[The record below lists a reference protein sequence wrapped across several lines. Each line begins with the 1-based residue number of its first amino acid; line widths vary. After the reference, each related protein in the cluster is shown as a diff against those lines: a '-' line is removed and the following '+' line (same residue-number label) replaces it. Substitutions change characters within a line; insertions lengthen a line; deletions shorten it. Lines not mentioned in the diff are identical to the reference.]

1 MEGYSKNNL
10 KAFSENQLNDHE
22 TLEILFGNSF
32 YFQYFNLIYKH
43 LWKQFENRLMYKNR
57 ELTIWIMLNT
67 KNSNQLNTN
76 YYCNETK
83 CFYKRKNKF
92 QLKYGKLTMESHK
105 YSGISLLFS
114 LKTQQ
119 KKCSKP
125 WLTADSC
132 KASLVFDRLFFFD

>member
-57 ELTIWIMLNT
+57 ELTMWIMLNT
-67 KNSNQLNTN
+67 KNS
-76 YYCNETK
+76 K
-83 CFYKRKNKF
+83 
-92 QLKYGKLTMESHK
+92 QLKRITTVMRQSVFIRE
-105 YSGISLLFS
+105 
-114 LKTQQ
+114 KTNFMWNTGNLRWKVINIAIFVKDTA

-125 WLTADSC
+125 
-132 KASLVFDRLFFFD
+132 

>member
-57 ELTIWIMLNT
+57 ELTMWIMLNT
-67 KNSNQLNTN
+67 KNS
-76 YYCNETK
+76 K
-83 CFYKRKNKF
+83 
-92 QLKYGKLTMESHK
+92 QLKRITTVMRQSVFIRE
-105 YSGISLLFS
+105 
-114 LKTQQ
+114 KTNFMWNTGNLRWKVINIAIFVKDTA